1 MLGFVALPA
10 SAEVKIH
17 DPVVSV
23 LAKPYGI
30 EKRIRLASIDALHFG
45 PDGKSRM
52 VLTLESSG
60 VKEVTL
66 NRPAFRVECGDA
78 SGKRETLGELQV
90 GQIVFPVTDG
100 NEVVRRSYVVELRS
114 ELSGAEFT
122 RKIREAAGAG
132 RPIRFIGRSDMVVR
146 SDGAEDFSRG
156 GLKLEL
162 SGTTRLG
169 RSFKPMWHSSVKKLP
184 ACGLKR

>member
-1 MLGFVALPA
+1 MLGFAVLPA

-45 PDGKSRM
+45 PEDKSRM
-52 VLTLESSG
+52 VLTLENFG

-66 NRPAFRVECGDA
+66 NRPVFRVESGDA
-78 SGKRETLGELQV
+78 AGKRETLGELQV

-114 ELSGAEFT
+114 DLSGAELT
-122 RKIREAAGAG
+122 RKLREAAAAG

-146 SDGAEDFSRG
+146 SDGSEEFNRG

-162 SGTTRLG
+162 SGTARLG
-169 RSFKPMWHSSVKKLP
+169 RSFKPVWHSSVKRLP
-184 ACGLKR
+184 ACGRKR